1 MSKSHI
7 SCLLDFPAARSG
19 GNAAPLSPADMG
31 RRQRRAAETRVRLFR
46 CALELIAERGLAN
59 VTVEDITEAADVGK
73 GTFFNYF
80 ATKDH
85 VLGVMAEIQVG
96 KVKEAASKA
105 AHGKQSIHSVLRQLV
120 RRLAEEPGRN
130 PRLARAMIS
139 SFLAS
144 ESVRE
149 IVKRNMHEGRKTIA
163 EVVAAGQ
170 ERGEIDPQ
178 LDTKKVAMQ
187 LLQALMGTVLLWS
200 LHEKPGLA
208 AWMENTF
215 EHTWR
220 AIAASGK
227 KRAS

>member
-1 MSKSHI
+1 MNKSHLSRSRI
-7 SCLLDFPAARSG
+7 SPVSRSG
-19 GNAAPLSPADMG
+19 ADAALPPLAAMG
-31 RRQRRAAETRVRLFR
+31 RRERRAAETRIRLFR
-46 CALELIAERGLAN
+46 CALELIAGRGLAN

-80 ATKDH
+80 ASKDH
-85 VLGVMAEIQVG
+85 VLGVMAEIQVA

-105 AHGKQSIHSVLRQLV
+105 VQGRQSIHSVLRQLV

-139 SFLAS
+139 SFLAT

-149 IVKRNMHEGRKTIA
+149 IVKRNMYEGRKTIA

-170 ERGEIDPQ
+170 QRGEIDPR

-215 EHTWR
+215 QHTWR
-220 AIAASGK
+220 SIAAPGK
-227 KRAS
+227 KQAS

>member
-7 SCLLDFPAARSG
+7 SHFTNFPASRSG
-19 GNAAPLSPADMG
+19 ANAFPRPPVGIG
-31 RRQRRAAETRVRLFR
+31 RRQRRAAETRLRIFR
-46 CALELIAERGLAN
+46 CALELIAERGLAD

-80 ATKDH
+80 ASKDH
-85 VLGVMAEIQVG
+85 VLGVLAEVQVG

-105 AHGKQSIHSVLRQLV
+105 AQGKQPIHSVLRQLV

-130 PRLARAMIS
+130 PCLARAMMS

-149 IVKRNMHEGRKTIA
+149 IVKRNMREGLKTIA
-163 EVVAAGQ
+163 GVVAVGQ
-170 ERGEIDPQ
+170 QRGEIDPR
-178 LDTKKVAMQ
+178 LDTEKVAMQ
-187 LLQALMGTVLLWS
+187 LLQAMMGTVLLWS

-208 AWMENTF
+208 AWMKNTLQ
-215 EHTWR
+215 HTWR
-220 AIAASGK
+220 SIAAPGR

>member
-1 MSKSHI
+1 MNKSHI
-7 SCLLDFPAARSG
+7 SRSPKSSG
-19 GNAAPLSPADMG
+19 VRSSAQAVPPSPVNMG
-31 RRQRRAAETRVRLFR
+31 RRERRAAETRIRLFR

-80 ATKDH
+80 ASKDH

-96 KVKEAASKA
+96 KVKEAAAKA
-105 AHGKQSIHSVLRQLV
+105 IGGRQSIHTVLRQLV

-163 EVVAAGQ
+163 EVVETGQ
-170 ERGEIDPQ
+170 ERGEIDRR
-178 LDTKKVAMQ
+178 LKRERVAMQ

-220 AIAASGK
+220 AIAAPGK

>member
-1 MSKSHI
+1 MSRSHI
-7 SCLLDFPAARSG
+7 SRFPKSPGVRSVVH
-19 GNAAPLSPADMG
+19 AAPPSPVNMG
-31 RRQRRAAETRVRLFR
+31 RRQRRAAETRIRLFR
-46 CALELIAERGLAN
+46 CALELIAARGLAN

-96 KVKEAASKA
+96 KVKEAAAKA
-105 AHGKQSIHSVLRQLV
+105 VHGKQSIHSVLRQLV
-120 RRLAEEPGRN
+120 RRLSEEPGRN
-130 PRLARAMIS
+130 PRLARAMMS
-139 SFLAS
+139 SFLAT

-170 ERGEIDPQ
+170 QRGEIDPR

-200 LHEKPGLA
+200 LNEKPRLA

-215 EHTWR
+215 QHTWR
-220 AIAASGK
+220 SIAAPGK
-227 KRAS
+227 KQAS